1 MLHSRGPL
9 THRVEKREFIIA
21 WRSQKDLPREETWGG
36 PKCLLPNQC
45 HLLKGLQPRHLA
57 HQTTVDLSSNKPKF
71 WWQLDTPVSIQHGSV
86 ARPSSNTGFHPFCL
100 FFLLC
105 CHLKSFL
112 LPTHSNTLFFSQSSS
127 KLTSCTKHLSTHK
140 YLLPCD
146 FLVCCTVLNVFRW
159 PRAPGLSTGI
169 KFQQAMKGGF

>member
-1 MLHSRGPL
+1 M
-9 THRVEKREFIIA
+9 HRVEKRELIIA

-36 PKCLLPNQC
+36 PKCLLPSQC

-57 HQTTVDLSSNKPKF
+57 HQTTGDLSSNKPKF

-86 ARPSSNTGFHPFCL
+86 ALPSSNTGFHPFCL

-112 LPTHSNTLFFSQSSS
+112 LPTHSNTLFFFTVQLKTYFLHEASVYTQIPPSLWFSSLLHCL
-127 KLTSCTKHLSTHK
+127 KCVQMTKSTWSL
-140 YLLPCD
+140 YRD
-146 FLVCCTVLNVFRW
+146 
-159 PRAPGLSTGI
+159 
-169 KFQQAMKGGF
+169 